1 MSTWM
6 ALFFAL
12 KPGHEDAVEE
22 LFKNSGRPEH
32 VVKDDDGNQVGMLL
46 RTLVFVG
53 QGKACRVIEIDG
65 DIMAV
70 SKHMSQQDEVVEL
83 EAQLEEHL
91 AEPRDMTS
99 PQGAMEFFM
108 KAGMRCVIDRAAGS

>member
-6 ALFFAL
+6 ALYFEL
-12 KPGHEDAVEE
+12 KPGHSDAVEE

-32 VVKDDDGNQVGMLL
+32 DVKDEDGNVVGKLL

-53 QGKACRVIEIDG
+53 KDKACRVIEVEG
-65 DIMAV
+65 DMMAV
-70 SKHMSQQDEVVEL
+70 SRHMARQQEVVEL

-91 AEPRDMTS
+91 AQPRDMTS
-99 PQGAMEFFM
+99 PEGAMQFFM
-108 KAGMRCVIDRAAGS
+108 NAGMRCVLNRSAET

>member
-12 KPGHEDAVEE
+12 KPGHEEAVEE

-32 VVKDDDGNQVGMLL
+32 EVKDESGAAVGKLL

-53 QGKACRVIEIDG
+53 QEKACRVIEIEG

-70 SKHMSQQDEVVEL
+70 SRHMAQQQEVVEL

-91 AEPRDMTS
+91 AQPRDMTS

-108 KAGMRCVIDRAAGS
+108 KAGMRCVIDRSAGS